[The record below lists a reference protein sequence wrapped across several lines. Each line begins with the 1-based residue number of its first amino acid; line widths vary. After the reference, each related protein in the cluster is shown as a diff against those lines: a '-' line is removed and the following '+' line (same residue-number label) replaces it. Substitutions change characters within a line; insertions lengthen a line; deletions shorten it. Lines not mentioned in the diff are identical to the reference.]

1 MSNTLSLTIGQ
12 HSVAGRKDENEDSY
26 GVLIPEQPLLDTKG
40 AAMVIAD
47 GMSGSD
53 AGKEAS
59 EMCVKSFLTDYFA
72 TSETLTVKTAAGQ
85 ALSALNRWLHG
96 QGQAVYQSHRG
107 MVSTMSAMVLKSST
121 AYIFHVGD
129 SRISRLREG
138 QFEHLTKD
146 HRMIVSQDKSFLS
159 RAMGIDLNVD
169 VDYRTVPVEPGDV
182 FVFTTDGVHEH
193 ISDAD
198 LTAMLQALDGG
209 GDVAADVI
217 AKTITDT
224 AYENGSTDN
233 LTCQI
238 VSVNS
243 LSEEDENDFLNNL
256 QQLPFP
262 PALEGGMSLDG
273 YKVVRELHASNRS
286 QVYLAIDEETDLRV
300 ALKTPSL
307 NFEDDPTYLLL
318 FTREEW
324 VGKRLNSPNVLKV
337 LEPQR
342 RRRFLYSVT
351 EYVEGTTLRQWMNDN
366 PLPSVREVR
375 NLVTQIAMGLRA
387 FHRKEMIHQDLK
399 PDNILIDADG
409 TVKIIDFGSVKVA
422 GLDEIET
429 SAHTPKMLGTVDY
442 TAPEYLLGKAPSSS
456 ADLFSL
462 GVITY
467 EMLTGHLPYGKGFTN
482 ARQVAKSKYV
492 PSFDHNDTVPAWVD
506 GALRKAVARTR
517 SKRYDTLSEFLA
529 DLRHPNSKLAA
540 TTTRPLLEQNPL
552 AFWRGLSLVL
562 MVVIV
567 VLLYRLSL

>member
-1 MSNTLSLTIGQ
+1 MTNTLSLTIGQ

-26 GVLIPEQPLLDTKG
+26 GILIPDQPLLDTKG
-40 AAMVIAD
+40 VAMVIAD

-121 AYIFHVGD
+121 AHIFHVGD
-129 SRISRLREG
+129 SRISRLRDG
-138 QFEHLTKD
+138 QLKHLTKD
-146 HRMIVSQDKSFLS
+146 HRMIVSKDKSFLS

-169 VDYRTVPVEPGDV
+169 VDYRTVLVEPGDL

-193 ISDAD
+193 VSDTD
-198 LTAMLQALDGG
+198 LAELLNELDGG
-209 GDVAADVI
+209 NDAAADAL
-217 AKTITDT
+217 AKAIND
-224 AYENGSTDN
+224 AAFDNGSTDN

-238 VSVNS
+238 VSVNA
-243 LSEEDENDFLNNL
+243 LAEEDENDFLDNL
-256 QQLPFP
+256 QKLPFP
-262 PALEGGMSLDG
+262 PALEGGMTLDG
-273 YKVVRELHASNRS
+273 YRVIREIHASNRS
-286 QVYLAIDEETDLRV
+286 QVYLAIDEKTDERV
-300 ALKTPSL
+300 ALKTPSP
-307 NFEDDPTYLLL
+307 NFEDDPAYLQL

-324 VGKRLNSPNVLKV
+324 IGKRLNSANVLKV

-351 EYVEGTTLRQWMNDN
+351 EFVEGTTLRQWMNDN
-366 PLPSVREVR
+366 NHPCVQDVRDII
-375 NLVTQIAMGLRA
+375 TQIASGLRA

-399 PDNILIDADG
+399 PDNILIDSEG

-429 SAHTPKMLGTVDY
+429 VSRTPDMLGTVDY
-442 TAPEYLLGKAPSSS
+442 TAPEYLLGKAPANS
-456 ADLFSL
+456 ADLYSL

-482 ARQVAKSKYV
+482 ARQISNSKYT
-492 PSFDHNDTVPAWVD
+492 PAFDHNDMVPAWVD
-506 GALRKAVARTR
+506 GALRKSVACTR
-517 SKRYDTLSEFLA
+517 SKRYDTLSEFLI
-529 DLRHPNSKLAA
+529 DMRHPNQKLAA
-540 TTTRPLLEQNPL
+540 PHTRPLLEQNPV
-552 AFWRGLSLVL
+552 AFWRGVSLVL
-562 MVVIV
+562 LAVIV
-567 VLLYRLSL
+567 FLIYRLSL

>member
-1 MSNTLSLTIGQ
+1 MSLTIGQ
-12 HSVAGRKDENEDSY
+12 SSMAGRKDENEDSY
-26 GVLIPEQPLLDTKG
+26 GVLIPKQPLLDTKG

-107 MVSTMSAMVLKSST
+107 MVSTMSAMVLKSAT
-121 AYIFHVGD
+121 AHIFHVGD
-129 SRISRLREG
+129 SRISRLRDG
-138 QFEHLTKD
+138 QLEHLTKD
-146 HRMIVSQDKSFLS
+146 HRIIVSQDKSFLS

-169 VDYRTVPVEPGDV
+169 VDYRTVAVEPGDL

-193 ISDAD
+193 INDAD
-198 LTAMLQALDGG
+198 LVALLIDLAG
-209 GDVAADVI
+209 GDDKTADAI
-217 AKTITDT
+217 AKSITDA
-224 AYENGSTDN
+224 AYEHGSTDN

-238 VSVNS
+238 ISVNS
-243 LSEEDENDFLNNL
+243 LLEEDQNDFLDNL
-256 QQLPFP
+256 QRLPFP
-262 PALEGGMSLDG
+262 PPLEGGMGLDG
-273 YKVVRELHASNRS
+273 YRVVREIHASNRS
-286 QVYLAIDEETDLRV
+286 QVYLAIDEESDARV
-300 ALKTPSL
+300 ALKTPSPK
-307 NFEDDPTYLLL
+307 FEDDPTYLQL
-318 FTREEW
+318 FSREEW

-337 LEPQR
+337 LEPVR

-351 EYVEGTTLRQWMNDN
+351 EYVEGTTLRQWMDDN
-366 PLPSVREVR
+366 PHPGVQEVRE
-375 NLVTQIAMGLRA
+375 LITQIAMGLRA

-399 PDNILIDADG
+399 PDNILIDTEG

-429 SAHTPKMLGTVDY
+429 APHAPDILGTVDY
-442 TAPEYLLGKAPSSS
+442 TAPEYLLGKAPGNS

-482 ARQVAKSKYV
+482 ARQVARSTYT
-492 PSFDHNDTVPAWVD
+492 PAYEHNDAVPAWVD
-506 GALRKAVARTR
+506 GALRKAVSCTRT
-517 SKRYDTLSEFLA
+517 KRYDILSEFLA
-529 DLRHPNSKLAA
+529 DLRHPNPKLAIPRA
-540 TTTRPLLEQNPL
+540 RPLLEQNPV
-552 AFWRGLSLVL
+552 AFWRGMSLAL
-562 MVVIV
+562 TAVIIF
-567 VLLYRLSL
+567 LIYRLNL